1 MSAEQTAV
9 AEHIEL
15 SGPDAATLRKVMSH
29 FCTGVAVITAHD
41 GERPL
46 GFTCQS
52 VVSLSLEPPFVSF
65 CPTKTSKSWPLLREA
80 RHLCINVLAH
90 DQKDICGQFATSG
103 ADKFAGVSW
112 STAPN
117 GAPALDG
124 TLARIDATVEVEH
137 DAGDH
142 TIVIARITDLTAD
155 VDRQPLLFF
164 KGGYGDFAA
173 H

>member
-1 MSAEQTAV
+1 MSTDETAL
-9 AEHIEL
+9 ADHLEL
-15 SGPDAATLRKVMSH
+15 SGPDAATLRQVMSH

-41 GERPL
+41 GENPL

-65 CPTKTSKSWPLLREA
+65 CPTRTSKSWPLLREA

-90 DQKDICGQFATSG
+90 DQKDICNQFARSG
-103 ADKFAGVSW
+103 TDKFAGVSW
-112 STAPN
+112 RIAPN
-117 GAPALDG
+117 GAPAIDG

-155 VDRQPLLFF
+155 VDREPLLFF
-164 KGGYGDFAA
+164 KGGYGDFNA

>member
-1 MSAEQTAV
+1 MSAEPTLADHV
-9 AEHIEL
+9 EL
-15 SGPDAATLRKVMSH
+15 SGPDAATLRQVMGH

-65 CPTKTSKSWPLLREA
+65 CPTKTSTSWPLLREA

-90 DQKDICGQFATSG
+90 DQKAIASGFARSG

-112 STAPN
+112 SPAPN

-124 TLARIDATVEVEH
+124 TLARIDATLEVEH

-155 VDRQPLLFF
+155 IERQPLLFF
-164 KGGYGDFAA
+164 KGGFGDFAA

>member
-1 MSAEQTAV
+1 MSAEPTLADHV
-9 AEHIEL
+9 EL
-15 SGPDAATLRKVMSH
+15 SGPDAATLRQVMGH

-65 CPTKTSKSWPLLREA
+65 CPTKTSTSWPLLREA

-90 DQKDICGQFATSG
+90 DQKEIASGFARSG

-112 STAPN
+112 SPAPN

-124 TLARIDATVEVEH
+124 TLARIDATLEVEH

-155 VDRQPLLFF
+155 IERQPLLFF
-164 KGGYGDFAA
+164 KGGFGDFAA

>member
-1 MSAEQTAV
+1 MSAKPTAV
-9 AEHIEL
+9 ADHAEL
-15 SGPDAATLRKVMSH
+15 SGPDAATLRQVMSH

-65 CPTKTSKSWPLLREA
+65 CPTKTSTSWPLLRDA
-80 RHLCINVLAH
+80 RNLCINVLAH
-90 DQKDICGQFATSG
+90 DQKDICSAFAVSG

-112 STAPN
+112 SPAPN
-117 GAPALDG
+117 GAPAIAG
-124 TLARIDATVEVEH
+124 TLARIDATLEVEH

-155 VDRQPLLFF
+155 VDRKPLLFF
-164 KGGYGDFAA
+164 KGGFGDFAA